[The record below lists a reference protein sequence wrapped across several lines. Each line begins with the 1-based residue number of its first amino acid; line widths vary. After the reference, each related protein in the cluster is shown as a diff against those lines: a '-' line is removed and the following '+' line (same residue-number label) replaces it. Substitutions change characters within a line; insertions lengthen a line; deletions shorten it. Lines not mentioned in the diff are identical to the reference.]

1 MRVLHVIPS
10 LDPSQGGP
18 STVMPQIAKAL
29 VQQGL
34 TVDVACV
41 DPIPTPNTPPPFTQ
55 TTAGGYRV
63 LLFGHNLGYLRFSW
77 SFFKWINEH
86 ARDYDVIHVHG
97 VLTLTT
103 LIANRAAIMSDV
115 PLIVRTL
122 GILNRWGME
131 NRKAFLKKIWFHF
144 LEKPLLD
151 RAASMHFTSQEE
163 DLEVGRLGIQA
174 PAVVLPLG
182 LDMRAFENM
191 PDGTAFRRRLE
202 IPDSDQ
208 AILFLSRIH
217 LKKGI
222 ELLFHAF
229 AALRKQRSDI
239 RLIVAGDGDPRYVE
253 TLKVLSAE
261 LGISDALSWTGFL
274 GPTER
279 LEALAAS
286 QLFCLP
292 SNSENFG
299 IALLEAMASGLPC
312 ISSPEVALAQ
322 EPATLGSV
330 DVIPRDAEKWTAAM
344 ASLLADPERA
354 RALGA
359 RAIKVC
365 REHYSTEKLGM
376 NLSRLYSD
384 LTSKQSEPK
393 SLPIHTPSAA
403 STSHQSIQETAPSS
417 VASRPT
423 ASSKSGFLSQITPVI
438 LTWNEGPNLGRCL
451 DELSWADQIIVLD
464 SGSTDNTAA
473 IAARYPNV
481 QWHQRPFDTHT
492 EQWNHAI
499 DLAPTP
505 WALTL
510 DADYVLNADLV
521 AELNA
526 LAPPSDLHAFEACFR
541 YCVFGSP
548 LRSSLYPPRALLFR
562 RATCRYIQDGHTQ
575 LLDAPGTAAQLK
587 TPISHDDR
595 KPLSRW
601 IVSQDKYAILET
613 AKLLSTNKQDLR
625 LQDRL
630 RCTGWAAV
638 PATVFYTLFVRRT
651 ILDGWRGWYY
661 TLQRTIA
668 EIILALRLL
677 EKRLDP

>member
-1 MRVLHVIPS
+1 MRALHVIPS

-41 DPIPTPNTPPPFTQ
+41 DPVPTSVTTPPFAQ
-55 TTAGGYRV
+55 TTADGYRI
-63 LLFGHNLGYLRFSW
+63 LRFGHKLGYLRFSW
-77 SFFKWINEH
+77 PFFKWINRH
-86 ARDYDVIHVHG
+86 ARDYDIIQVHG
-97 VLTLTT
+97 VLTLPT
-103 LIANRAAIMSDV
+103 LIANRAAITNGV

-131 NRKAFLKKIWFHF
+131 NRKAFLKKVWFHF
-144 LEKPLLD
+144 LEKPLLNH
-151 RAASMHFTSQEE
+151 AASMHFTSQEE

-191 PDGTAFRRRLE
+191 PDGTAFRHRLG
-202 IPDSDQ
+202 INDSDQ

-229 AALRKQRSDI
+229 ADLRKQRPDVC
-239 RLIVAGDGDPRYVE
+239 LIVAGDGDPRYVE
-253 TLKVLSAE
+253 TLKVLADE
-261 LGISDALSWTGFL
+261 LGISDALRWPGFL
-274 GPTER
+274 GPNDR
-279 LEALAAS
+279 LEALASA

-299 IALLEAMASGLPC
+299 IALLEAMAAGLPC

-330 DVIPRDAEKWTAAM
+330 DVIPRDSEKWTAAM

-376 NLSRLYSD
+376 NLSQLYSD
-384 LTSKQSEPK
+384 LASKQSEPT
-393 SLPIHTPSAA
+393 SLPSHNPSVA
-403 STSHQSIQETAPSS
+403 STSHRSVHGTTPPS

-423 ASSKSGFLSQITPVI
+423 PPRGDFTTQITPVI
-438 LTWNEGPNLGRCL
+438 LTWNEGPNLKRCL
-451 DELSWADQIIVLD
+451 DELTWADQIIVLD
-464 SGSTDNTAA
+464 SGSTDNTAD

-492 EQWNHAI
+492 DQWNHAV

-505 WALTL
+505 WALSL
-510 DADYVLNADLV
+510 DADYVLNAELV

-526 LAPPSDLHAFEACFR
+526 LAPPNDVHAFEARFR

-562 RATCRYIQDGHTQ
+562 RETCRYIQDGHTQ
-575 LLDAPGTAAQLK
+575 LLDAPGTTAQLK

-613 AKLLSTNKQDLR
+613 DKLLSTSNRDLR

-630 RCTGWAAV
+630 RRTGWAAV
-638 PATVFYTLFVRRT
+638 PATIVYTLFVKRT
-651 ILDGWRGWYY
+651 ILDGWQGWFY
-661 TLQRTIA
+661 TLQRTVA
-668 EIILALRLL
+668 EILLALRLL